1 NDQGIVMIWV
11 LFSLRS
17 EIDFKVR
24 AVPQPLLDCSPGIGF
39 ACRGV
44 VPTLLGVMVVFM
56 MERQY
61 VPQSLS
67 SGWVLM
73 RFGGAKSPFPLIW
86 RKISICVELRGVV
99 GGRMRLKSD
108 PSILLLDGPEVG
120 PRGYSVRGRFCSS
133 HFLTIRVS
141 VMMKWFALC
150 IIGGTVVEG
159 FSTKVQN
166 SLDMHIPIR
175 NAWITKEGCASGIVR
190 VSVANLLTNWA
201 SDSSLPSAMTRSE
214 VAVGFVG
221 SELPSYD
228 SMAGNLKLV
237 DIGLSCISGAKGDI
251 CLEFSPVLSFDLV
264 TSFCTSS
271 SLLFT
276 CRSCTWNE
284 SIESD
289 DKVFGSRVVCSSPRY
304 EAVEFSGTIEGV
316 SDPVLGGFYSARLG
330 QAGTECSRD
339 PLGWS
344 GAVGA
349 PTDGEPLQ
357 YLSGVDVDCPT
368 SGYFCWSA
376 RHVCS
381 VMPPAACCHGDC
393 SLAVGLPI
401 DPLSSGSKFHITGIH
416 SDNIFKPGN
425 PSFDEK
431 DEKTLNLAV

>member
-1 NDQGIVMIWV
+1 
-11 LFSLRS
+11 
-17 EIDFKVR
+17 
-24 AVPQPLLDCSPGIGF
+24 
-39 ACRGV
+39 
-44 VPTLLGVMVVFM
+44 
-56 MERQY
+56 
-61 VPQSLS
+61 
-67 SGWVLM
+67 M
-73 RFGGAKSPFPLIW
+73 RFGGARSPFPLIW

-108 PSILLLDGPEVG
+108 PSILLLDGLEVG
-120 PRGYSVRGRFCSS
+120 PRGYSVWGRFCSS

-159 FSTKVQN
+159 FSTKDQN

-201 SDSSLPSAMTRSE
+201 SNSALPSAMTRSE
-214 VAVGFVG
+214 VAVGF
-221 SELPSYD
+221 SRS
-228 SMAGNLKLV
+228 
-237 DIGLSCISGAKGDI
+237 AKGDI
-251 CLEFSPVLSFDLV
+251 CLEFSPALSFDLV

-276 CRSCTWNE
+276 CRSCTWTE
-284 SIESD
+284 SVESD
-289 DKVFGSRVVCSSPRY
+289 DKVSGSRVVCSSPRY
-304 EAVEFSGTIEGV
+304 EAVEFSRTIKGV
-316 SDPVLGGFYSARLG
+316 SDRVLGGFYSARLG

-344 GAVGA
+344 GAAGA

-357 YLSGVDVDCPT
+357 YLSGVNVDCPT
-368 SGYFCWSA
+368 SGHFCWSA

-381 VMPPAACCHGDC
+381 VMSPAACCHGDC

-401 DPLSSGSKFHITGIH
+401 DPPRLGRALDVAEPQYSRGGGMVF
-416 SDNIFKPGN
+416 FA
-425 PSFDEK
+425 SF
-431 DEKTLNLAV
+431 